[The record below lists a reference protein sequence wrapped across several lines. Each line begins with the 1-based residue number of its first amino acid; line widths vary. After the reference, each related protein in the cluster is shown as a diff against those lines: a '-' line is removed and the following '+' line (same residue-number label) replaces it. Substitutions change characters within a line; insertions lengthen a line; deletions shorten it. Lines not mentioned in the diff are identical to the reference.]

1 MKKECVLSLQMER
14 FLGLMNGDI
23 MAEKIVVDEDFT
35 EKTSDWDESDIGK
48 RIVKRVTSNGTYF
61 NEMIVHVLSLIH
73 I

>member
-1 MKKECVLSLQMER
+1 MKKECVLSLQIER

-48 RIVKRVTSNGTYF
+48 RIVKR
-61 NEMIVHVLSLIH
+61 
-73 I
+73 

>member
-1 MKKECVLSLQMER
+1 
-14 FLGLMNGDI
+14 MNGDI

-61 NEMIVHVLSLIH
+61 N
-73 I
+73 